1 MRPIKF
7 RVWDKRVNKMRYDFD
22 IQKHIEDKNTKAYIP
37 AGVNRNSVAMKYL
50 SQYIGVDDSNG
61 KEIYDGDIVKATEDD
76 DSYISEVKYFDD
88 QGYPAFDITPPDGYS
103 YDSNVIM
110 SVLANGKLEIIGN
123 IYEGLETL
131 EKD

>member
-50 SQYIGVDDSNG
+50 SQYTGLKDSNG
-61 KEIYDGDIVKATEDD
+61 KEIYEDD
-76 DSYISEVKYFDD
+76 FISDTDDIWKVIFDEGSFVAVQQDVCLLLSEVCNDVS
-88 QGYPAFDITPPDGYS
+88 I
-103 YDSNVIM
+103 V
-110 SVLANGKLEIIGN
+110 GN
-123 IYEGLETL
+123 IYENPEMR
-131 EKD
+131 EE